1 MADVTQYV
9 TIGVAGEL
17 YATPVEKVQEIL
29 DMCPISRLPRA
40 PAHVLGMIDVRGEGT
55 PVFDMRAMLELPP
68 APDTEHTRIVVL
80 FVATEKGETRIGLR
94 ADRVIEVA
102 ALDGEELA
110 PPPQMGGAE
119 AALAIVGI
127 GRRKGGFV
135 TVLDFDHL
143 LAEDVISVRAA

>member
-9 TIGVAGEL
+9 TIGVADEL
-17 YATPVEKVQEIL
+17 YAAPVERVQEIL

-40 PAHVLGMIDVRGEGT
+40 PAYLLGMIDVRGEGT

-68 APDTEHTRIVVL
+68 AEDTENTRIVVL

-102 ALDGEELA
+102 ALDAEELD
-110 PPPQMGGAE
+110 PPPQMGRSE
-119 AALAIVGI
+119 AAFAIVGI
-127 GRRKGGFV
+127 GRRNGGFV
-135 TVLDFDHL
+135 TVLDFDRL
-143 LAEDVISVRAA
+143 LAEDALSVRAA